1 MSRMRTSDGMGE
13 LGRDGMSP
21 VARFSLALAA
31 VLGTTAL
38 VLAAGTGYLMARY
51 VQDETT
57 SFTQAAVASHF
68 GAVFEDDVFL
78 RGLTADEQ
86 QELRRDV
93 SFHFSIYNTV
103 ATQFFDRTGTIVFS
117 YDRDEIGRRLDP
129 GALPGLGTALRGMRN
144 AERRTI
150 VADPKV
156 GVPGTSLAF
165 GTFNTHHSGGSSAAA
180 PSDTRGPGVSEIRA
194 LEAWSPVK
202 VRESGQTIGAVV
214 VWRDMSAI
222 DAALMRIQ
230 MTIAL
235 IIGLAASFLWLVL
248 RGVYARSSRRIVAQ
262 AGALEDALALRERT
276 YDATLTA
283 LTSALDFRDNETGGH
298 SDRVVGYMEL
308 LLEQMNIRGSDL
320 ATLRR
325 GALLHD
331 VGKIGVPD
339 NVLRKPTA
347 LSEAEWA
354 VMKRHPEFGAQ
365 IISGIPFLEEVARIV
380 RHHHER
386 WDGMGY
392 PDGLKGEH
400 IPLGARIFAV
410 GDSFDAMTSDRPYR
424 RALLIDAAR
433 EEIRRCTGS
442 QFDPAVVTAFL
453 SIPVAKLAKIADD
466 APHTHPRVVAS

>member
-1 MSRMRTSDGMGE
+1 MSRVRTSDGMGE

-68 GAVFEDDVFL
+68 GTVFEDDVFL

-103 ATQFFDRTGTIVFS
+103 ATQFFDRSGTIVFS

-129 GALPGLGTALRGMRN
+129 GLYPGLDTALRGMRT

-165 GTFNTHHSGGSSAAA
+165 GTFNTHHSGGSSAAGPSAA
-180 PSDTRGPGVSEIRA
+180 PGPGVSEIRS
-194 LEAWSPVK
+194 LEAWSPV
-202 VRESGQTIGAVV
+202 RQNGQVAGAVV

-235 IIGLAASFLWLVL
+235 IIALAAALLWLVL

-262 AGALEDALALRERT
+262 ASALEDALALRERT

-308 LLEQMNIRGSDL
+308 LLEQMDIRGAEL

-347 LSEAEWA
+347 LSESEWA

-365 IISGIPFLEEVARIV
+365 IISGIPVLEEVARIV

-433 EEIRRCTGS
+433 EEIRRCAGS

-453 SIPVAKLAKIADD
+453 SIPVAKLARIADD

>member
-1 MSRMRTSDGMGE
+1 MSGVRTSDGMGD
-13 LGRDGMSP
+13 LGRGGISP
-21 VARFSLALAA
+21 VARFSLALGA
-31 VLGTTAL
+31 VLVVTAL
-38 VLAAGTGYLMARY
+38 VLATGSAYLLGRY
-51 VQDETT
+51 VVDETT

-68 GAVFEDDVFL
+68 GTVFSDDVFS
-78 RGLTADEQ
+78 RGLSSTEQ
-86 QELRRDV
+86 QELTRDV
-93 SFHFSIYNTV
+93 SFHFSIYNVV
-103 ATQFFDRTGTIVFS
+103 ATQFYDRSGAIVFS
-117 YDRDEIGRRLDP
+117 YDRDEIGRRLEP
-129 GALPGLGTALRGMRN
+129 GTYPQLDTALKGMR
-144 AERRTI
+144 AADRTTI
-150 VADPKV
+150 VADPKL
-156 GVPGTSLAF
+156 GVPGTSLGF
-165 GTFNTHHSGGSSAAA
+165 GTFNTHHSGGVAAAGSSAT
-180 PSDTRGPGVSEIRA
+180 PGPGTSEIRS

-202 VRESGQTIGAVV
+202 QNGQIVGAVV
-214 VWRDMSAI
+214 VWRDMASI

-230 MTIAL
+230 MTIAS
-235 IIGLAASFLWLVL
+235 IMALAAAFLWLVL
-248 RGVYARSSRRIVAQ
+248 RGVYARSSKRIVAQ

-298 SDRVVGYMEL
+298 SDRVVAYMEL
-308 LLEQMNIRGSDL
+308 LLEQLNIHGPEL

-347 LSEAEWA
+347 LSESEWA

-365 IISGIPFLEEVARIV
+365 IISGIPFLEDVARIV

-392 PDGLKGEH
+392 PDGLKGDR

-424 RALLIDAAR
+424 RGLLIDAAR
-433 EEIRRCTGS
+433 EEIRRCANS
-442 QFDPAVVTAFL
+442 QFDPAIVTAFL
-453 SIPVAKLAKIADD
+453 SIPVARLAAIADD
-466 APHTHPRVVAS
+466 APHSHPRVVAS

>member
-103 ATQFFDRTGTIVFS
+103 ATQFFDRSGTIVFS
-117 YDRDEIGRRLDP
+117 YHRDEIGRRLDP
-129 GALPGLGTALRGMRN
+129 AALPGLGTALRGMRN

-165 GTFNTHHSGGSSAAA
+165 GTFNTHHSGGSSADSSAA
-180 PSDTRGPGVSEIRA
+180 PGPGVSEIRS

-202 VRESGQTIGAVV
+202 VRQSGQTLGAVV
-214 VWRDMSAI
+214 VWRDMTAI

-230 MTIAL
+230 LTIAL
-235 IIGLAASFLWLVL
+235 IIALAAAFLWLVL

-308 LLEQMNIRGSDL
+308 LLEQMNIRGAEL

-347 LSEAEWA
+347 LSESEWA

-392 PDGLKGEH
+392 PDGLKGDH

-433 EEIRRCTGS
+433 SEERSVG
-442 QFDPAVVTAFL
+442 
-453 SIPVAKLAKIADD
+453 K
-466 APHTHPRVVAS
+466 

>member
-1 MSRMRTSDGMGE
+1 MGE
-13 LGRDGMSP
+13 LGRGGLSP

-31 VLGTTAL
+31 VLAVTAL
-38 VLAAGTGYLMARY
+38 VLGGGTAYLVGHY
-51 VQDETT
+51 VDDETT
-57 SFTQAAVASHF
+57 AFTQDAVASHF
-68 GAVFEDDVFL
+68 GSVFSDDVFQ
-78 RGLTADEQ
+78 RGLTAEER
-86 QELRRDV
+86 QELMTV
-93 SFHFSIYNTV
+93 VTFHFSIYHVV
-103 ATQFFDRTGTIVFS
+103 ATEFFDRSGTIVFS
-117 YDRDEIGRRLDP
+117 YDPDEIGRRLDP
-129 GALPGLGTALRGMRN
+129 ATNPELAGTLNGMRL
-144 AERRTI
+144 AERTAI
-150 VADPKV
+150 VADPRL
-156 GVPGTSLAF
+156 GVPGSTAGYGSF
-165 GTFNTHHSGGSSAAA
+165 DTHHRVAGADAGSAAT
-180 PSDTRGPGVSEIRA
+180 PGPGTREIRA
-194 LEAWSPVK
+194 LEAWVPVK
-202 VRESGQTIGAVV
+202 QNGQVVGAVV
-214 VWRDMSAI
+214 VWRDIAPI

-230 MTIAL
+230 ATMAAIMA
-235 IIGLAASFLWLVL
+235 LAAAFLWLVL
-248 RGVYARSSRRIVAQ
+248 RGVYARSSQRIVAQ

-298 SDRVVGYMEL
+298 SDRVVAYMEL
-308 LLEQMNIRGSDL
+308 LLEQMNIKGPEL

-354 VMKRHPEFGAQ
+354 VMKRHPEFGAR
-365 IISGIPFLEEVARIV
+365 IIAGIPFLEDVARIV

-392 PDGLKGEH
+392 PDGLKGDR

-424 RALLIDAAR
+424 RGLLIDAAR
-433 EEIRRCTGS
+433 EEIRRCANS

-453 SIPVAKLAKIADD
+453 SIPVARLTAVADD
-466 APHTHPRVVAS
+466 APQTHPRVVAS